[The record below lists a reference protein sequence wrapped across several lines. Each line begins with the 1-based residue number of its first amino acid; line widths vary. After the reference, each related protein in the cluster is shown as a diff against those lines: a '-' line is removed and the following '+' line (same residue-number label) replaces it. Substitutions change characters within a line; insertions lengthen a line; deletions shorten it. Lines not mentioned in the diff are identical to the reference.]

1 MIKLLDL
8 LDELVTRQKDML
20 GQGLE
25 HNVYPSNDPNK
36 VYKVGE
42 TRYVNKWVPIFKSRP
57 DLFPIIYKTGIYK
70 GDKDVT
76 WVEMERLDT
85 EQFEVDFDVLDSIIE
100 DVSNY
105 DGVLGAIKS
114 TEYNEKEWD
123 KLYDNIKQQ
132 DPEIA
137 DFYTKLYNNVI
148 QTKRFKKGLFSTY
161 DFHKGQFGYDEKNNV
176 KMLDF

>member
-1 MIKLLDL
+1 MIKLEDI
-8 LDELVTRQKDML
+8 LDELLTREKDIL

-25 HNVYPSNDPNK
+25 HVVYPSTDPTK
-36 VYKVGE
+36 VYKLGE
-42 TRYVNKWVPIFKSRP
+42 TRYVKEWVPIFKSRP
-57 DLFPIIYKTGIYK
+57 DLFPIIYKTGFYK
-70 GDKDVT
+70 GDKDIT

-137 DFYTKLYNNVI
+137 DFYTDLYNNVI
-148 QTKRFKKGLFSTY
+148 QTKRFKKGLFNTY
-161 DFHKGQFGYDEKNNV
+161 DFHKGQFGYDDDKNV